1 MPTPR
6 QYSSQAEKQA
16 AYRQRQAEARK
27 VEQQAKGLPPL
38 PAVPTLPGD
47 KRWKAIQEQ
56 ARVLL
61 QTMAEEMQGYYD
73 ERSEAWQESDKGDA
87 MQERLDALESLITD
101 LDALP

>member
-16 AYRQRQAEARK
+16 AYRKRQAEARRQ
-27 VEQQAKGLPPL
+27 EQQAKGLPAL

-47 KRWKAIQEQ
+47 KRWRAMQEQ
-56 ARVLL
+56 ACALL
-61 QTMAEEMQGYYD
+61 QTMAEEMQAYYD
-73 ERSEAWQESDKGDA
+73 ERSEQWQESDKGNA
-87 MQERLDALESLITD
+87 MQERIDALESLLTD